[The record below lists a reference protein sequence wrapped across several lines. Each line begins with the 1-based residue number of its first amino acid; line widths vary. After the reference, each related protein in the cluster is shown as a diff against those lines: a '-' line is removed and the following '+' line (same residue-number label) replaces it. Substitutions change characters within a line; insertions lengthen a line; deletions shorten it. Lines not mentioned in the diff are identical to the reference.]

1 MTDFYTAI
9 NISTSMVKRL
19 LFELGIHGVVYNNN
33 EIKFSSTYC
42 IHFLLLYDIC
52 NENFLFDFHGLNTL
66 LLTFPHVAGKA

>member
-42 IHFLLLYDIC
+42 I
-52 NENFLFDFHGLNTL
+52 G
-66 LLTFPHVAGKA
+66 TFFIIIRYF